1 MREISIVIATR
12 GRFDKLMNTIKSIYP
27 PSTSLNGKYYYEGIR
42 THIIFDGDLDGYGRL
57 QQWRDNRAESVIEI
71 YRVSDFVA
79 DSTTAFVGSV
89 AARNLILPL
98 CNDGIL
104 WATDDIEFEPDVI
117 RMALHTF
124 NNQFPDD
131 DGVVG
136 FVQKGV
142 SNFHPTGVGL
152 MGQKFLQRYPG
163 KKLFYPGYFHF
174 ACQEIYWLA
183 NKYGKFYQDPE
194 AKLFHFHPAFHKE
207 LTDQTHIDARVHKK
221 RDHDLIKE
229 REAAGLIWGD
239 T

>member
-12 GRFDKLMNTIKSIYP
+12 NRWEKLKKTIESIYINSP
-27 PSTSLNGKYYYEGIR
+27 QLYKLIKLL
-42 THIIFDGDLDGYGRL
+42 IIFDGDQDGYSNFKDEYPLYDFQG
-57 QQWRDNRAESVIEI
+57 VHIELTQTQI
-71 YRVSDFVA
+71 
-79 DSTTAFVGSV
+79 GSV
-89 AARNLILPL
+89 AARNLITPY
-98 CNDGIL
+98 CNDGLI
-104 WATDDIEFEPDVI
+104 WATDDI
-117 RMALHTF
+117 TF
-124 NNQFPDD
+124 NDYSLWSAFKTFNEKFPDD

-136 FVQKGV
+136 FVQEGV

-239 T
+239 A